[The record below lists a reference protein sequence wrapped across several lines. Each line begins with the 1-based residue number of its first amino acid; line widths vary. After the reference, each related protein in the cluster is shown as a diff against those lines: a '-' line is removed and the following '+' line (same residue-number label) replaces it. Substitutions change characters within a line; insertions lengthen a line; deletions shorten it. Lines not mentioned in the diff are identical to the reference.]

1 MSAIVSSAGSFFVG
15 TSGWNYPHWRERFY
29 PDDIKQ
35 KEWLEYYCRY
45 FSTVELNVTFYRLP
59 KKGVFEGW
67 RRRAPKGFSFVV
79 KASRFF
85 THIKRLTDPEK
96 NLVRLLENA
105 SGLEDKL
112 KILLFQLPP
121 SMEVELERLETLA
134 IYMERQDIS
143 SQVRSV
149 LEVRDRSWLCND
161 VYTIL
166 KRYNWSLCLAD
177 WQGLFIDGPTTADFV
192 YIRRHGPGARYSS
205 CYSEE
210 MLKMDAERIKGWLKE
225 GRDVYIYFN
234 NDAYGYAVKNAVR
247 LKELV
252 EKED

>member
-1 MSAIVSSAGSFFVG
+1 MLKRGYSMGRFFVG
-15 TSGWNYPHWRERFY
+15 TSGWNYPHWRGRFY
-29 PDDIKQ
+29 PEDIKQ

-67 RRRAPKGFSFVV
+67 RRRTPEGFSFVV

-85 THIKRLTDPEK
+85 THIKRLIDPED
-96 NLVRLLENA
+96 NLTRLLDNA
-105 SGLEDKL
+105 IGLGDKL
-112 KILLFQLPP
+112 KFILFQLPP
-121 SMEVELERLETLA
+121 SMEVGLERLETLA
-134 IYMERQDIS
+134 VYMERQDIS
-143 SQVRSV
+143 PQVRSV
-149 LEVRDRSWLCND
+149 LEVRNGSWLAEG
-161 VYTIL
+161 VYRIL
-166 KRYNWSLCLAD
+166 EEHNWLLCLAD
-177 WQGLFIDGPTTADFV
+177 WQGLFVKGPITADFV

-234 NDAYGYAVKNAVR
+234 NDAYGYAVKNALR

-252 EKED
+252 